1 MCYQVQCLHLSFP
14 LVPSHSLIALQMGTM
29 CSCPLSLKELLC
41 GQTKVLRMHTKDA
54 PGLENCG
61 KRRWMVVKPTRPLA
75 PNLAHSSSRQ
85 SLELAVA
92 TLDWLLTPYTAEL
105 LERIIH
111 LAKASAPA
119 CSINISGIN
128 NVAE

>member
-1 MCYQVQCLHLSFP
+1 MV
-14 LVPSHSLIALQMGTM
+14 
-29 CSCPLSLKELLC
+29 K
-41 GQTKVLRMHTKDA
+41 QTK
-54 PGLENCG
+54 
-61 KRRWMVVKPTRPLA
+61 PLA
-75 PNLAHSSSRQ
+75 SNRGDSSSRQ

-105 LERIIH
+105 LERLIH

-119 CSINISGIN
+119 CSINICGIN